1 MLTLLDVAEALG
13 SQRIY
18 IVVDPK
24 QPTFAA
30 LVRMFLYLGFT
41 MKSSKSSS
49 KLLSGKSVVLE
60 YDIAWSADN
69 EATSSS
75 SEEGSAVAST
85 RDEGSPTFSYRNEC
99 DDDDELR
106 RVGLEWGT
114 DHSAR

>member
-1 MLTLLDVAEALG
+1 M
-13 SQRIY
+13 I
-18 IVVDPK
+18 DPK
-24 QPTFAA
+24 LATFAA

-49 KLLSGKSVVLE
+49 KLLSGKSVVLD

-85 RDEGSPTFSYRNEC
+85 RDEGSPPFSSLNEC
-99 DDDDELR
+99 DDEDDDDEDSDDDTIDESADMTPTPPFTY
-106 RVGLEWGT
+106 RVE
-114 DHSAR
+114 